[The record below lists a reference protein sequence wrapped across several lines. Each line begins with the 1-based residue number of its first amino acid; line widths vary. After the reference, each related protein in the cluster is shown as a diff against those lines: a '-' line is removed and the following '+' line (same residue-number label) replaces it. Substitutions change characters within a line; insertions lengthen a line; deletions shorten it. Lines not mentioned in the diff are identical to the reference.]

1 MAEAQLQEIFI
12 FSTHDLASH
21 TDPSK
26 LIHLSTIITLSD
38 SLASS
43 HFLHELINSQLEKL
57 FKVQLQVIY
66 LLYINSAYNFSG
78 NTTLT
83 HFVADGNSI
92 LIRIEVTDL
101 TDIWISFIFGI
112 HLVAPT
118 GLDDRSNIC
127 LRK

>member
-43 HFLHELINSQLEKL
+43 HFLHELINSQLEKIMAEA
-57 FKVQLQVIY
+57 QLQEI
-66 LLYINSAYNFSG
+66 
-78 NTTLT
+78 
-83 HFVADGNSI
+83 
-92 LIRIEVTDL
+92 
-101 TDIWISFIFGI
+101 FIFST
-112 HLVAPT
+112 HDLFSHTDPSECT
-118 GLDDRSNIC
+118 LLSTSNT
-127 LRK
+127 L